1 MTPEEEV
8 KMMNEDHEIWKR
20 SRELA
25 RKASTPNICDVS
37 GIDLD
42 TQLEQIIMNYRS
54 MTNLNQY
61 GRYTP
66 FSAAAPLFLNP
77 DRKTL
82 LCTTDNR
89 LAQLW
94 VFQINEKLQQSRDGV
109 IAELIKQSSTKEDIE
124 RRLDGM
130 FSARCIDM
138 SIDPVIGDKDK
149 EIAGMHY
156 IGVIIS
162 HYRSERNGNYD
173 AARECETA
181 FECSKEKGI
190 VQ

>member
-1 MTPEEEV
+1 V
-8 KMMNEDHEIWKR
+8 GKAYHN
-20 SRELA
+20 SREIA
-25 RKASTPNICDVS
+25 RKISTPNICNVS
-37 GIDLD
+37 CIDLD

-54 MTNLNQY
+54 MANLNRY

-82 LCTTDNR
+82 LCTTDDS

-109 IAELIKQSSTKEDIE
+109 IAELTKQSSSKEDLAN
-124 RRLDGM
+124 RLDGM
-130 FSARCIDM
+130 FSARCVDM
-138 SIDPVIGDKDK
+138 SIDPFIGEKDK
-149 EIAGMHY
+149 AIAGMHY

-162 HYRSERNGNYD
+162 HYNSERNGICD
-173 AARECETA
+173 AVKDCESA
-181 FECSKEKGI
+181 FLSGRSYIGTIKNAKEKGI
-190 VQ
+190 VR